1 MTVFAVD
8 GHLLWQVV
16 WVSLLAGVGISA
28 LFSFVIVGAARA
40 GEARRAGRGGAAL
53 GYAGFAVL
61 AFALFAVG
69 VVLGVQTMVDK

>member
-28 LFSFVIVGAARA
+28 LFSFVILGAARA
-40 GEARRAGRGGAAL
+40 GDARRAGRGGTAAGYAAL
-53 GYAGFAVL
+53 ALVT
-61 AFALFAVG
+61 FALFAVG
-69 VVLGVQTMVDK
+69 VVLGVQAMIEK

>member
-16 WVSLLAGVGISA
+16 WVSVLAGVGISA

-69 VVLGVQTMVDK
+69 VALGVQTMIEK

>member
-8 GHLLWQVV
+8 GHLLWQVI
-16 WVSLLAGVGISA
+16 WVSLLAGVAISA
-28 LFSFVIVGAARA
+28 LFSFVILGAVRA
-40 GEARRAGRGGAAL
+40 GDARRAGRGPVAA
-53 GYAGFAVL
+53 GYAAFAVL

>member
-8 GHLLWQVV
+8 THLLWQVV

-28 LFSFVIVGAARA
+28 LFSFVILGAARA
-40 GEARRAGRGGAAL
+40 GEMRRAGRDGAAFT
-53 GYAGFAVL
+53 YAALAAL

-69 VVLGVQTMVDK
+69 VVLGVQAMVNK

>member
-8 GHLLWQVV
+8 NHLLWQVV

-40 GEARRAGRGGAAL
+40 GEARRSGRGGLAL
-53 GYAGFAVL
+53 TYALLAVL
-61 AFALFAVG
+61 AFTVFAVG
-69 VVLGVQTMVDK
+69 VVLGVQAMVNK

>member
-16 WVSLLAGVGISA
+16 WVSMLAGVGISA

-40 GEARRAGRGGAAL
+40 HDARRAGRGAAAL
-53 GYAGFAVL
+53 AYAVL
-61 AFALFAVG
+61 ALAAFALFTGG
-69 VVLGVQTMVDK
+69 VVLGVQAMIEK